1 MLGTVAPA
9 LAALYVGYFIFRSIQ
24 QRYDQRKYA
33 KAHNCQL
40 PPQADSGFF
49 GVANYIRMKKAAEN
63 KRWVEYFA
71 DQYGS
76 NGNTLQQ
83 IILGQ
88 RVITTI
94 DPENIKALLAAQ
106 FNDFALGTRHEQF
119 APLLGDGIFTLDG
132 AGWSHARGLL
142 RPQFAREQVAD
153 LNLLHDHVTRLI
165 GLIPKDGSDFDIQ
178 PLFYLL
184 TLDSATHF
192 LFGESVGSM
201 DSQGSDCLVNSS
213 VKDSEGFAEAFN
225 TSQKWL
231 SARARAVDL
240 YWMINP
246 KEFRE
251 ANRRVHEV
259 VDHYVR
265 LALENRRHPEQKGN
279 KRFIFAEAL
288 AEETDSPK
296 VLRDNMLNILLAG
309 RDTTASLLSSAF
321 FFLSRHPHVWN
332 KLRRVV
338 IETFGD
344 SQNPRDQITHSKLKD
359 IPYLRHVLNEVLRLL
374 PPVPLNSRVAVKNT
388 TLPVGGGPD
397 RQSPV
402 FVAKGE
408 VVIYSVFSM
417 HRRTDYYGEDA
428 ETFRP
433 ERWEEDGRHGWEYLP
448 FNGGPRICL
457 GRKLDA
463 YFQGLDHK
471 IDTSTEQYALTEASY
486 TLVRLMQ
493 HFDAV
498 ENADP
503 LLVEPVI
510 ENNLTM
516 SHGRGVKVRMHP
528 I

>member
-1 MLGTVAPA
+1 MLAVVAPA
-9 LAALYVGYFIFRSIQ
+9 LAAL
-24 QRYDQRKYA
+24 YA

-40 PPQADSGFF
+40 PPQANSGFF
-49 GVANYIRMKKAAEN
+49 GIANYIQIKKAADN
-63 KRWVEYFA
+63 KRWVEYLA
-71 DQYGS
+71 DQWRINGS
-76 NGNTLQQ
+76 TFQQ
-83 IILGQ
+83 MILGQ
-88 RVITTI
+88 RVTTTI
-94 DPENIKALLAAQ
+94 DPENLKALLAAQ

-119 APLLGDGIFTLDG
+119 SPLLGDGIFTLDG

-142 RPQFAREQVAD
+142 RPQFVREQVAD
-153 LNLLHDHVTRLI
+153 LNLLRDHVTRLI

-184 TLDSATHF
+184 TIDSATHF

-201 DSQGSDCLVNSS
+201 NSQGSDCLVNSS

-246 KEFRE
+246 REFRE
-251 ANRRVHEV
+251 ANKRVHEV

-265 LALENRRHPEQKGN
+265 LALDNKRHSEKKDN

-288 AEETDSPK
+288 AEQTDNPK

-321 FFLSRHPHVWN
+321 FFLSRHPRVWN
-332 KLRRVV
+332 KLRGAV

-344 SQNPRDQITHSKLKD
+344 SQNPRDEITHLKLKD
-359 IPYLRHVLNEVLRLL
+359 TPYLRHVLNEVLRLL
-374 PPVPLNSRVAVKNT
+374 PPVPLNSRVAVENT

-397 RQSPV
+397 GRSPV

-408 VVIYSVFSM
+408 LVIYSVFPCIGEPTTTETMLRPSGPNDG
-417 HRRTDYYGEDA
+417 RRTAAMAGSI
-428 ETFRP
+428 FRSMAV
-433 ERWEEDGRHGWEYLP
+433 RGSAWVV
-448 FNGGPRICL
+448 
-457 GRKLDA
+457 K
-463 YFQGLDHK
+463 
-471 IDTSTEQYALTEASY
+471 QYALTEASY
-486 TLVRLMQ
+486 TLVRLIQ

-503 LLVEPVI
+503 LLVQPVI

-516 SHGRGVKVRMHP
+516 SHGQGVKVRMHP
-528 I
+528 V